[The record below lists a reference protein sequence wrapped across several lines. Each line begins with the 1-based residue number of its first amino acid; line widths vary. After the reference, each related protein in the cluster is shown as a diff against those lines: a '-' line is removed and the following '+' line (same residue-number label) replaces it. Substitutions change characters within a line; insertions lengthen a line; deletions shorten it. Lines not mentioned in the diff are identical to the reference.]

1 MTFII
6 RSVFLLMLCLAALA
20 GWDFFGFVHRAE
32 DSLTRT
38 DPDPASGAVVALTG
52 ASDAR
57 IIEAVDLAD
66 RLDLPLLISGVHTDA
81 RAEDIARIA
90 GVEVEKIRCCVTLGK
105 AAATT
110 EGNGQEVARWARFRN
125 IDRIMVVTSEYHMDR
140 ALIELRR
147 AMPEATFAPHAVA
160 SMKVPP
166 ELWYSD
172 PITARRML
180 EEWVKFRIAGLRAH
194 RPTQSEISRNEGP
207 ASS

>member
-1 MTFII
+1 MIRITFI
-6 RSVFLLMLCLAALA
+6 LMLCLVALA
-20 GWDFFGFVHRAE
+20 GWDFSGFVRRAE
-32 DSLTRT
+32 NSLTHT

-66 RLDLPLLISGVHTDA
+66 RFDLPLLISGVHTDA
-81 RAEDIARIA
+81 RAEDIARVA

-110 EGNGQEVARWARFRN
+110 EGNGQEVARWARMRN

-147 AMPEATFAPHAVA
+147 SMPEASFAPHAVA

-166 ELWYSD
+166 GLWYSD
-172 PITARRML
+172 PVTARRML
-180 EEWVKFRIAGLRAH
+180 EEWVKYRIAGLRAQRPARPEAALKEGH
-194 RPTQSEISRNEGP
+194 R
-207 ASS
+207 SS